1 MPKYEKSMQVA
12 VNQAESS
19 RPASS
24 QELLLQQAIKRLE
37 RDPGGRLAV
46 HLSLSKLRPANR
58 QGHHLRIAHNTFDDQ
73 VRNLDGQLFLL
84 SNGDVVFVVK
94 ADGDMDA
101 VDEGVLKVRTL
112 FGDDPLMQLDEDPA
126 AGEFCTWY
134 DLEQDFEGFAKLGDE
149 LVAQYKLRRQRGGGR
164 PQKQMKPL
172 TPVMLANI
180 EKALAQADLSS
191 LTRQQPIC
199 AIKAGAGEAPVAV
212 MKEFYVSIPDLRG
225 QIANDIDLTGDRW
238 LFQRLT
244 QTLDRRV
251 LSQFG
256 RLEKG
261 DTWRYFSLNLNVATV
276 LAPEFLK
283 FDASL
288 RSGARGT
295 IAIELPPAD
304 VFSDISA
311 FMFAR
316 DFLQARGYRVCLDG
330 LTHHIAPMIDRPRL
344 GVDLLKLQWDPELGE
359 GSNASHKK
367 ELAEFVKKAGAP
379 RVILC
384 RCDDQRAV
392 DYGTELGIFMFQGR
406 HLDGLVVDKG

>member
-1 MPKYEKSMQVA
+1 VF
-12 VNQAESS
+12 
-19 RPASS
+19 
-24 QELLLQQAIKRLE
+24 I
-37 RDPGGRLAV
+37 
-46 HLSLSKLRPANR
+46 
-58 QGHHLRIAHNTFDDQ
+58 
-73 VRNLDGQLFLL
+73 VR
-84 SNGDVVFVVK
+84 
-94 ADGDMDA
+94 ADGDIEV
-101 VDEGVLKVRTL
+101 VDEAILKVRTL
-112 FGDDPLMQLDEDPA
+112 FGDDPLMQMDEEPA
-126 AGEFCTWY
+126 AGDFCTWY
-134 DLEQDFEGFAKLGDE
+134 DLDQDFEGLVKLGEE
-149 LVAQYKLRRQRGGGR
+149 LAAQYKLRRQRGNGR
-164 PQKQMKPL
+164 PKKQMKPM
-172 TPVMLANI
+172 TPVVLANI

-304 VFSDISA
+304 VFGDIPA

-344 GVDLLKLQWDPELGE
+344 GVDLLKLQWDPELAE
-359 GSNASHKK
+359 AASESRKK
-367 ELAEFVKKAGAP
+367 ELVEFVKKAGAP
-379 RVILC
+379 RIILC

-392 DYGTELGIFMFQGR
+392 DFGTELGIFMFQGR
-406 HLDGLVVDKG
+406 HLDGLVTDKS